1 MRGSDARCAM
11 HRFYSNIG
19 LASTLRSQVMVA
31 LDNNA
36 AMRLVLE
43 ETLRMVTITNTA
55 PADDE
60 LVVMCSDTDNGSTI
74 VLYLPYSP
82 NAAAQAHVIS
92 YTEGA

>member
-1 MRGSDARCAM
+1 MA
-11 HRFYSNIG
+11 
-19 LASTLRSQVMVA
+19 A

-36 AMRLVLE
+36 SMPLVID
-43 ETLRMVTITNTA
+43 ETRRTVKITNSA

-60 LVVMCSDTDNGSTI
+60 LVVMCSDTDDSSTI
-74 VLYLPYSP
+74 VLHIPYSP